1 MSGNTPAG
9 ASGSVLTGEFGQRM
23 MSGVALAAIAL
34 TALWAGNWP
43 FGILVALLA
52 AIACWEWGRMI
63 RDTGWDGYLI
73 LHAIIVMLAILASI
87 AGYAVPAVVTLV
99 VGAIVLLVLR
109 LSARDAL
116 TGLGVLAI
124 GVPAVSLAH
133 LRADSALGLEA
144 ILFLFAVVWMTD
156 IGGYVFG
163 RTIGGPKLWLA
174 ISPGKTWAG
183 AAGGLILAAITG
195 ALAGEVF
202 GDEDMVGVILLAI
215 MLGLAA
221 ELGDLAES
229 AMKRRFGRKDASAL
243 IPGHG
248 GVLDRIDGLLAA
260 ALVATL
266 FAMLRDPMHPAAGL
280 LLWP

>member
-1 MSGNTPAG
+1 MA
-9 ASGSVLTGEFGQRM
+9 
-23 MSGVALAAIAL
+23 
-34 TALWAGNWP
+34 
-43 FGILVALLA
+43 
-52 AIACWEWGRMI
+52 
-63 RDTGWDGYLI
+63 
-73 LHAIIVMLAILASI
+73 
-87 AGYAVPAVVTLV
+87 
-99 VGAIVLLVLR
+99 
-109 LSARDAL
+109 
-116 TGLGVLAI
+116 
-124 GVPAVSLAH
+124 
-133 LRADSALGLEA
+133 
-144 ILFLFAVVWMTD
+144 
-156 IGGYVFG
+156 
-163 RTIGGPKLWLA
+163 
-174 ISPGKTWAG
+174 AG

-195 ALAGEVF
+195 ALAGELF
-202 GDEDMVGVILLAI
+202 GDQDMVGVILLAI